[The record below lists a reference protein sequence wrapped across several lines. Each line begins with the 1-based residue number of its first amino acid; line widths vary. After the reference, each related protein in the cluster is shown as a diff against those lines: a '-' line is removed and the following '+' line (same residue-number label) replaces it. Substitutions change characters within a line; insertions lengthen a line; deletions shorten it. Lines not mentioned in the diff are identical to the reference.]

1 MENLENS
8 YNKINFNALNLE
20 TIFKFCP
27 DGIVCKDNE
36 LNYIDANESY
46 IKTFSA
52 NDFSSIVGKKNNPYI
67 SNSIMKSIQDA
78 DKEVMKSH
86 SPINYV
92 ITLENN
98 VLLYIRQTA

>member
-8 YNKINFNALNLE
+8 YNKIKFNALNLE

-52 NDFSSIVGKKNNPYI
+52 NFRKITIPCI
-67 SNSIMKSIQDA
+67 IIQ
-78 DKEVMKSH
+78 
-86 SPINYV
+86 
-92 ITLENN
+92 
-98 VLLYIRQTA
+98 VLPHHKFPHHYQVLQALS